1 MKRNLFSRE
10 FVPQVL
16 QVRKPCLV
24 KTSSTSNNA
33 GLTLI
38 ELLVGA
44 SVGVIVVG
52 IALAGALANR
62 QFFLEDLVDG
72 DRSQT
77 VREAVDIVGLDLM
90 QVGQNLGTRREFP
103 AIQVT
108 REAVGN
114 NSRLI
119 VRKNSLVP
127 LTVCEAP
134 ASASSAVT
142 VGLRVERKNN
152 ATGVWEAFTPD
163 LTDANIN
170 DIPDERENS
179 ANAALYTAYDASQLP
194 GCEYDSGQD
203 RNSNLWQ
210 DNTMERW
217 RNYDIDNDLAGQP
230 TSVFLFGLVT
240 PNSTPGSQFN
250 WGQQFRLARSSTAG
264 AATAFA
270 NSLSAE
276 QTLTS
281 PSLNKTVR
289 VRRFTLSSADTW
301 LQPNGSVSVSKLQGL
316 NLYVAESREYRL
328 ENNNLTL
335 RVNGGNPVT
344 LVRGLS
350 RFEVTV
356 NRNPANTAETIPQ
369 DFCWQGAQSE
379 SNLASPVPDTPTSC
393 NQSGWSSTKGD
404 NNSWS
409 RMASV
414 DVLVQVNDPTSTSQI
429 RESADDAYGILRKS
443 YFPRSIFS
451 FPS

>member
-114 NSRLI
+114 NSRVI

-142 VGLRVERKNN
+142 VALRVERKNN

-163 LTDANIN
+163 LEDSNSN
-170 DIPDERENS
+170 DIPDEREN
-179 ANAALYTAYDASQLP
+179 NAAFYAVYDASQLP

-203 RNSNLWQ
+203 RNGNLWQ

-217 RNYDIDNDLAGQP
+217 RNYDIDNDLAGQA

-250 WGQQFRLARSSTAG
+250 WGQQFRLARSGTAG

-281 PSLNKTVR
+281 PSSNKTVR
-289 VRRFTLSSADTW
+289 VRRFTLSSADSW
-301 LQPNGSVSVSKLQGL
+301 LQPNGTVSVSKLQGL
-316 NLYVAESREYRL
+316 TLYVAESREYRL

-356 NRNPANTAETIPQ
+356 NRNPANTASTVPQ
-369 DFCWQGAQSE
+369 DFCWRGAE
-379 SNLASPVPDTPTSC
+379 SAGDLGLAIPANPTSC
-393 NQSGWSSTKGD
+393 NQSGWSTAKSD

-409 RMASV
+409 RLASV
-414 DVLVQVNDPTSTSQI
+414 DVLVQVTDPTSTSQI